1 VDEALPTTAA
11 LAEHYGVSQATI
23 TRVLRARA
31 AEGLVSTVP
40 RWGRCQLLEVGFDE
54 IRLLV
59 SRPPRT
65 AGNAQRMR
73 PGTWCSVKASR
84 VSWTSPPA

>member
-1 VDEALPTTAA
+1 M
-11 LAEHYGVSQATI
+11 
-23 TRVLRARA
+23 
-31 AEGLVSTVP
+31 STVP

-65 AGNAQRMR
+65 AGNAQRIAA
-73 PGTWCSVKASR
+73 GHVVFGESLSR
-84 VSWTSPPA
+84 VLDIAASLMETPVWAFRVGG

>member
-1 VDEALPTTAA
+1 MKALPTTAV

-23 TRVLRARA
+23 TRVLRAGA

-54 IRLLV
+54 IRLL
-59 SRPPRT
+59 SAGLREPPGT
-65 AGNAQRMR
+65 PSALR

>member
-1 VDEALPTTAA
+1 MDEAPPTAA
-11 LAEHYGVSQATI
+11 APAEHYSVSQATI
-23 TRVLRARA
+23 TRVLRAGA
-31 AEGLVSTVP
+31 AESLVSTVP

-65 AGNAQRMR
+65 AENVQRIAGAR
-73 PGTWCSVKASR
+73 PV
-84 VSWTSPPA
+84 V